1 MVDLKGQHESIREE
15 IKLEIDQV
23 FNNTSFINGPVVKE
37 FQKDLEKFNQVKHV
51 IPCANGTDA
60 LQIALMALD
69 LEPGDEVITTDFT
82 FISTIEVI
90 ALLKLKPILVD
101 IDINTFNINTEEI
114 KRAITNKTKVILPVH
129 IFGHPCDL
137 EGLLEIEE
145 IMKIAK
151 NKNIIVLE
159 DNAQAIGATYTNFN
173 GKKIKSGALGDI
185 SATSFFPSKNLGGYG
200 DGGAIFTNNSL
211 LEKKIR
217 AIANHGMFKRYYH
230 DYVGLNSRLDSIQA
244 AILKVKLK
252 YLDSYNQKRKKAAK
266 IYNKFLKNR
275 SDLIT
280 PFVKGELD
288 SHVYHQYTIRVICK
302 KRDPLANFLLEN
314 NIPYG
319 IYYPVPLHLQKAYIN
334 NEFKNENF
342 INTNKVVKEVISLPM
357 HTELTFDQIEFIC
370 NKIIEYL
377 NK

>member
-1 MVDLKGQHESIREE
+1 MQNIRMVDLKGQHESIREE

-129 IFGHPCDL
+129 IFGQVSDMD
-137 EGLLEIEE
+137 E

-151 NKNIIVLE
+151 NNNIIVLE

-288 SHVYHQYTIRVICK
+288 SHVYHQYTIRVNCK
-302 KRDPLANFLLEN
+302 KRDPLANFLQEN

-370 NKIIEYL
+370 NKIIDYL

>member
-1 MVDLKGQHESIREE
+1 MHNIRMVDLKGQHESIKEE

-23 FNNTSFINGPVVKE
+23 LNNTSFINGPVVNE

-69 LEPGDEVITTDFT
+69 LKPGDEVITTDFT

-90 ALLKLKPILVD
+90 ALLRLKPILVD
-101 IDINTFNINTEEI
+101 IDINTFNINPEEI
-114 KRAITNKTKVILPVH
+114 KKAITNKTKVILPVH
-129 IFGHPCDL
+129 IFGQVSDMD
-137 EGLLEIEE
+137 E
-145 IMKIAK
+145 IMKIAR
-151 NKNIIVLE
+151 NNNIIVIE
-159 DNAQAIGATYTNFN
+159 DNAQAIGAVYTNSK
-173 GKKIKSGALGDI
+173 GKKLKSGAIGDI

-200 DGGAIFTNNSL
+200 DGGAIFTNNNL
-211 LEKKIR
+211 LEKKLR

-252 YLDSYNQKRKKAAK
+252 YLDSYNEKRKKAAK

-275 SDLIT
+275 LDVII
-280 PFVKGELD
+280 PFLKGELE
-288 SHVYHQYTIRVICK
+288 SHVYHQYTIRVDSK
-302 KRDPLANFLLEN
+302 KRDVLADFLQEN
-314 NIPYG
+314 KIPHG

-357 HTELTFDQIEFIC
+357 HTELTFDQIEYIS
-370 NKIIEYL
+370 NKIIEFL

>member
-1 MVDLKGQHESIREE
+1 MDNIRMVDLKGQHEFIKEE

-23 FNNTSFINGPVVKE
+23 LNNTSFINGPVVYE
-37 FQKDLEKFNQVKHV
+37 FQKDLERFNQVKHV

-69 LEPGDEVITTDFT
+69 LKPGDEVITTDFT

-90 ALLKLKPILVD
+90 ALLRLKPVLVD
-101 IDINTFNINTEEI
+101 IDINTFNLSTEHI
-114 KRAITNKTKVILPVH
+114 KKAITNKTKVILPVH
-129 IFGHPCDL
+129 IFGQVSDM
-137 EGLLEIEE
+137 EE
-145 IMKIAK
+145 IMKIAR
-151 NKNIIVLE
+151 NNNIIVLE
-159 DNAQAIGATYTNFN
+159 DNAQAIGAVYKNYK
-173 GKKIKSGALGDI
+173 GKKVKSGAIGDI

-211 LEKKIR
+211 LEKKVR

-252 YLDSYNQKRKKAAK
+252 YLDSYNEKRKKAAK
-266 IYNKFLKNR
+266 IYNKFLENR
-275 SDLIT
+275 SDIIV
-280 PFVKGELD
+280 PYIKGEID
-288 SHVYHQYTIRVICK
+288 SHVFHQYTIRVDSK
-302 KRDPLANFLLEN
+302 KRDLLASFLQEN
-314 NIPYG
+314 KIPYG
-319 IYYPVPLHLQKAYIN
+319 IYYPVPLHLQKAYAN
-334 NEFKNENF
+334 NQFKNETF

-357 HTELTFDQIEFIC
+357 HTELTFDQIEYIS
-370 NKIIEYL
+370 NKIIEFL

>member
-1 MVDLKGQHESIREE
+1 MQNIRMVDLKGQHESIKEE

-23 FNNTSFINGPVVKE
+23 LNNTSFINGPAVNE

-69 LEPGDEVITTDFT
+69 LKPGDEVITTDFT

-90 ALLKLKPILVD
+90 ALLRLKPVLVD
-101 IDINTFNINTEEI
+101 IDINTYNLNTEHI

-129 IFGHPCDL
+129 IFGQVSDM
-137 EGLLEIEE
+137 EE
-145 IMKIAK
+145 IMKIAR
-151 NKNIIVLE
+151 NNNIIVLE
-159 DNAQAIGATYTNFN
+159 DNAQAIGAIYTNYK
-173 GKKIKSGALGDI
+173 GKKVKSGAIGDI

-211 LEKKIR
+211 LEKKVR

-252 YLDSYNQKRKKAAK
+252 YLDKYNKKRKKAAK
-266 IYNKFLKNR
+266 IYNKFLEKR
-275 SDLIT
+275 SDIIV
-280 PFVKGELD
+280 PYIKGEID
-288 SHVYHQYTIRVICK
+288 SHVFHQYTIRVDSK
-302 KRDPLANFLLEN
+302 KRDLLASFLQEN
-314 NIPYG
+314 KIPYG
-319 IYYPVPLHLQKAYIN
+319 IYYPVPLHLQKAYAN
-334 NEFKNENF
+334 NQFKNENF
-342 INTNKVVKEVISLPM
+342 INTNKVVEEVISLPM
-357 HTELTFDQIEFIC
+357 HTELTFDQIEYIS
-370 NKIIEYL
+370 NKIIEFL

>member
-1 MVDLKGQHESIREE
+1 MDNIRMVDLKGQHEFIKEE

-23 FNNTSFINGPVVKE
+23 LNNTSFINGPVVYE
-37 FQKDLEKFNQVKHV
+37 FQKDLERFNQVKHV

-69 LEPGDEVITTDFT
+69 LKPGDEVITTDFT

-90 ALLKLKPILVD
+90 ALLRLKPVLVD
-101 IDINTFNINTEEI
+101 IDINTFNLSTEHI
-114 KRAITNKTKVILPVH
+114 KKAITNKTKVILPVH
-129 IFGHPCDL
+129 IFGQVSDM
-137 EGLLEIEE
+137 EE
-145 IMKIAK
+145 IMKIAR
-151 NKNIIVLE
+151 NNNIIVLE
-159 DNAQAIGATYTNFN
+159 DNAQAIGAVYTNYK
-173 GKKIKSGALGDI
+173 GKKVKSGAIGDI

-211 LEKKIR
+211 LEKKVR

-252 YLDSYNQKRKKAAK
+252 YLDSYNEKRKKAAK
-266 IYNKFLKNR
+266 IYNKFLEKR
-275 SDLIT
+275 SDIIV
-280 PFVKGELD
+280 PFIKGEID
-288 SHVYHQYTIRVICK
+288 SHVFHQYTIRVDSK
-302 KRDPLANFLLEN
+302 KRDLLASFLQEN
-314 NIPYG
+314 KIPYG
-319 IYYPVPLHLQKAYIN
+319 IYYPVPLHLQKAYAN
-334 NEFKNENF
+334 NQFKNETF

-357 HTELTFDQIEFIC
+357 HTELTFDQIEYIS
-370 NKIIEYL
+370 NKIIEFL

>member
-1 MVDLKGQHESIREE
+1 MQNIRMVDLKGQHESIKEE

-23 FNNTSFINGPVVKE
+23 LNNTSFINGPAVNE

-69 LEPGDEVITTDFT
+69 LKPGDEVITTDFT

-90 ALLKLKPILVD
+90 ALLRLKPVLVD
-101 IDINTFNINTEEI
+101 IDINTFNLSTEHI
-114 KRAITNKTKVILPVH
+114 KKAITNKTKVILPVH
-129 IFGHPCDL
+129 IFGQVSDM
-137 EGLLEIEE
+137 EE
-145 IMKIAK
+145 IMKIAR
-151 NKNIIVLE
+151 NNNIIVLE
-159 DNAQAIGATYTNFN
+159 DNAQAIGAVYTDYK
-173 GKKIKSGALGDI
+173 GKKVKSGAIGDI

-211 LEKKIR
+211 LEKKVR

-252 YLDSYNQKRKKAAK
+252 YLDSYNEKRKKAAK
-266 IYNKFLKNR
+266 IYNKFLEKR
-275 SDLIT
+275 SDIIV
-280 PFVKGELD
+280 PFIKGEID
-288 SHVYHQYTIRVICK
+288 SHVFHQYTIRVDSK
-302 KRDPLANFLLEN
+302 KRDLLASFLQEN
-314 NIPYG
+314 KIPYG
-319 IYYPVPLHLQKAYIN
+319 IYYPVPLHLQKAYVN
-334 NEFKNENF
+334 NQFKNENF

-357 HTELTFDQIEFIC
+357 HTELTFDQIEYIS
-370 NKIIEYL
+370 NKIIEFL

>member
-1 MVDLKGQHESIREE
+1 MQNIRMVDLKGQHESIKEE

-23 FNNTSFINGPVVKE
+23 LNNTSFINGPVVNE
-37 FQKDLEKFNQVKHV
+37 FQKHLEKFNKVKHV

-69 LEPGDEVITTDFT
+69 LKPGDEVITTDFT

-90 ALLKLKPILVD
+90 ALLRLKPVLVD
-101 IDINTFNINTEEI
+101 IDINTFNLNTENI

-129 IFGHPCDL
+129 IFGQVSDMD
-137 EGLLEIEE
+137 E

-151 NKNIIVLE
+151 NNNIIVLE
-159 DNAQAIGATYTNFN
+159 DNAQAIGAVYTNSN
-173 GKKIKSGALGDI
+173 GKKVKSGAIGDI

-252 YLDSYNQKRKKAAK
+252 YLDSYNEKRKKAAE
-266 IYNKFLKNR
+266 IYNNFLKNR
-275 SDLIT
+275 SDIIV
-280 PFVKGELD
+280 PFIKGEID
-288 SHVYHQYTIRVICK
+288 SHVYHQYTIRVDSK
-302 KRDPLANFLLEN
+302 ERDLLASFLQN
-314 NIPYG
+314 NKIPYG
-319 IYYPVPLHLQKAYIN
+319 IYYPVPLHLQKAYAKN
-334 NEFKNENF
+334 QFKNENF

-357 HTELTFDQIEFIC
+357 HTELTFDQIEYIS
-370 NKIIEYL
+370 NKIIEFL
-377 NK
+377 KK

>member
-1 MVDLKGQHESIREE
+1 MQNIRMVDLKGQHESIKEE
-15 IKLEIDQV
+15 IKREIDQV
-23 FNNTSFINGPVVKE
+23 LNNTSFINGPVVNE
-37 FQKDLEKFNQVKHV
+37 FQKHLEKFNKVKHV

-69 LEPGDEVITTDFT
+69 LKPGDEVITTDFT

-90 ALLKLKPILVD
+90 ALLRLKPVLVD
-101 IDINTFNINTEEI
+101 IDINTFNLNTENI

-129 IFGHPCDL
+129 IFGQVSDM
-137 EGLLEIEE
+137 EE
-145 IMKIAK
+145 IMKIARN
-151 NKNIIVLE
+151 NKIIVLE
-159 DNAQAIGATYTNFN
+159 DNAQAIGAVYTNSN
-173 GKKIKSGALGDI
+173 GKKVKSGAIGDI

-252 YLDSYNQKRKKAAK
+252 YLDSYNEKRKKAAE
-266 IYNKFLKNR
+266 IYNNFLKNR
-275 SDLIT
+275 SDIIV
-280 PFVKGELD
+280 PFIKGEID
-288 SHVYHQYTIRVICK
+288 SHVYHQYTIRVDSK
-302 KRDPLANFLLEN
+302 KRDLLASFLQN
-314 NIPYG
+314 NKIPYG
-319 IYYPVPLHLQKAYIN
+319 IYYPVPLHLQKAYAKN
-334 NEFKNENF
+334 QFKNENF

-357 HTELTFDQIEFIC
+357 HTELTFDQIEYIS
-370 NKIIEYL
+370 NKIIEFL
-377 NK
+377 KK

>member
-1 MVDLKGQHESIREE
+1 MQNIRMVDLKGQHESIKEE

-23 FNNTSFINGPVVKE
+23 FNNTSFINGPVVNE

-69 LEPGDEVITTDFT
+69 LKPGDEVITTDFT

-90 ALLKLKPILVD
+90 ALLRLKPVLVD
-101 IDINTFNINTEEI
+101 IDINTFNLNTENI

-129 IFGHPCDL
+129 IFGQVSDM
-137 EGLLEIEE
+137 EE
-145 IMKIAK
+145 IMKIARN
-151 NKNIIVLE
+151 NKIIVLE
-159 DNAQAIGATYTNFN
+159 DNAQAIGAVYTNSN
-173 GKKIKSGALGDI
+173 GKKVKSGAIGDI

-252 YLDSYNQKRKKAAK
+252 YLDSYNEKRKKAAE
-266 IYNKFLKNR
+266 IYNNFLKNR
-275 SDLIT
+275 SDIIV
-280 PFVKGELD
+280 PFIKGEID
-288 SHVYHQYTIRVICK
+288 SHVYHQYTIRVDSK
-302 KRDPLANFLLEN
+302 KRDLLASFLQN
-314 NIPYG
+314 NKIPYG
-319 IYYPVPLHLQKAYIN
+319 IYYPVPLHLQKAYDKN
-334 NEFKNENF
+334 QFKNENF

-357 HTELTFDQIEFIC
+357 HTELTFDQIEYIS
-370 NKIIEYL
+370 NKIIEFL
-377 NK
+377 KK